1 MTTASDRN
9 PGALLDRSDERLK
22 DRSGAKGAIRG
33 FLDRVRSGDL
43 GSLPVVVGL
52 VLICTIFQTL
62 NPVFL

>member
-22 DRSGAKGAIRG
+22 DRSGAKGAIKG

-52 VLICTIFQTL
+52 VLICT
-62 NPVFL
+62 